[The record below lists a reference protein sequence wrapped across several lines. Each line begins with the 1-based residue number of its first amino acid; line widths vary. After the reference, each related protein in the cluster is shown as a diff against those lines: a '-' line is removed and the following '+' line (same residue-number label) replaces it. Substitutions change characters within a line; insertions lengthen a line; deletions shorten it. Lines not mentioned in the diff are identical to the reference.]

1 MNSSESRAAQIEVA
15 KRRINQDG
23 QIKEGLR
30 VYLEQELD
38 KARCKAAE
46 ANEVRD
52 VRRFQGEVQ
61 ALTRVLKS
69 LVEVKPQQ

>member
-1 MNSSESRAAQIEVA
+1 M
-15 KRRINQDG
+15 
-23 QIKEGLR
+23 
-30 VYLEQELD
+30 YLEQELD

-61 ALTRVLKS
+61 ALSRVLKS